1 MVLELGK
8 LKRTLSEKCPF
19 CNKPLQ
25 VRARMRMSYNDEGEE
40 ITSESLYIRCS
51 SVSCEYED
59 LNAKNH
65 NKKDKKKEY
74 WR

>member
-1 MVLELGK
+1 MELELGK

-25 VRARMRMSYNDEGEE
+25 VRARIRKSYNDEGEE
-40 ITSESLYIRCS
+40 IETEKPYIRCS
-51 SVSCEYED
+51 NITCDYED
-59 LNAKNH
+59 LNIKNR
-65 NKKDKKKEY
+65 NKKEKKKEH